1 MASEDSFVILIL
13 RMAKIV
19 FLCFE
24 SYASEHGVFDLDDFL
39 SAVVTAPK

>member
-19 FLCFE
+19 FLCF
-24 SYASEHGVFDLDDFL
+24 DLDDFL
-39 SAVVTAPK
+39 LAVVTAPK